1 MEITPLYVLQNAQQK
16 NFKIPSNITI
26 CLYHKQPH
34 VSVWTDCRPAIN
46 TVFKKNKVKCN
57 TRGESSRIKLY
68 VVKTR
73 VLHFTLFF

>member
-1 MEITPLYVLQNAQQK
+1 MSISQTAACFGLDRLSSGYQ
-16 NFKIPSNITI
+16 
-26 CLYHKQPH
+26 Y
-34 VSVWTDCRPAIN
+34 SV
-46 TVFKKNKVKCN
+46 KKNKVKCN